1 MENKKTLIFGGDLC
15 INKAK
20 YEIDAN
26 VKNTFEEATY
36 AILNL
41 EGPIIDN
48 ENNFSKYQKVG
59 THLLQPV
66 GAIEMLKTLNVKYV
80 SGANNHIF
88 DYGKNGIDHTAELLA
103 KNQITFAGFGKNFY
117 EAQRCINLHNSNISI
132 ICATE
137 EEFAVADNN
146 SFGVYSLYNEKIKKQ
161 IQELKNDNRYVI
173 IYPHGG
179 GEMIPLP
186 SNFIRNKYREL
197 IDAGADLIVAHH
209 PHIPQGW
216 EQYNDKLIF
225 YSLGNF
231 IHRSFKNSKGLILK
245 IEIEDNKLKK
255 YSCHQIKCEDNK
267 LFFNDSNFY
276 KYIETIN
283 NILSDDVLFE
293 ALYQEQSINMY
304 KGYYK
309 KYLTGLFVKKDT
321 KTKIKEFIKK
331 NLLKENKNVYIKNEK
346 NDSLNLLHLLRNESH
361 RVFISHALKVLTGEI
376 TDVRS
381 NKSKELLK
389 RLDEYIYE

>member
-15 INKAK
+15 INNAK

-41 EGPIIDN
+41 EGPIVDN

-59 THLLQPV
+59 THLLQPAGV
-66 GAIEMLKTLNVKYV
+66 IEMLKTLNVKYV

-88 DYGKNGIDHTAELLA
+88 DYSKNGIDHTVELLL

-117 EAQRCINLHNSNISI
+117 EAQRYINLHNSNISI
-132 ICATE
+132 ICTAE
-137 EEFAVADNN
+137 EEFAVADDCR
-146 SFGVYSLYNEKIKKQ
+146 FGVYSLYDEKIKKQ

-173 IYPHGG
+173 VYPHGG

-186 SNFIRNKYREL
+186 SSFIRNKYREL

-216 EQYNDKLIF
+216 ERYNGKLIF

-245 IEIEDNKLKK
+245 IEIENNKLKN
-255 YSCHQIKCEDNK
+255 YSYRQIKCKNNK
-267 LFFNDSNFY
+267 LFFDDSTLH
-276 KYIETIN
+276 KYIETVN
-283 NILSDDVLFE
+283 NILSDDILFK

-304 KGYYK
+304 KSYYR
-309 KYLTGLFVKKDT
+309 KYLTGLFIERDA
-321 KTKIKEFIKK
+321 KTKIKEFVKK
-331 NLLKENKNVYIKNEK
+331 NLLKENKHIYIKNEK

-361 RVFISHALKVLTGEI
+361 RDFISHALKVLTGEI

-381 NKSKELLK
+381 NESKELLK
-389 RLDEYIYE
+389 RFDEYIYE